1 MCEEIESATFT
12 NLLLLG
18 LDPVLMERKHATTF
32 HRRMFRKANAKGMEI
47 VLHFLIQRGFD
58 QQCAQELALVW
69 PIFDKPSARG
79 FRKLATSLLQGLQVR
94 GGPLPRCLAPR
105 TTPCTRPPAH
115 ALTTARTHHAH
126 NTRTM
131 HMHMQAPH
139 TCGERGRAHTRARS
153 RTHPRTLA
161 RTHARIHAPTH
172 ARTQPDAQRSCLL
185 FSSTPRRPS
194 LPCECALNRMLRG
207 SSLLLC
213 RGAYGKVTAASADL
227 CFIH

>member
-18 LDPVLMERKHATTF
+18 FDPVLMERKHATTF

-58 QQCAQELALVW
+58 QQCAQELSLVW

-153 RTHPRTLA
+153 RTHPRTHPCTHT
-161 RTHARIHAPTH
+161 RTHTRTHTHTHAHSPTH
-172 ARTQPDAQRSCLL
+172 SARV
-185 FSSTPRRPS
+185 FSSRQ
-194 LPCECALNRMLRG
+194 LH
-207 SSLLLC
+207 
-213 RGAYGKVTAASADL
+213 AAPPYHVSAP
-227 CFIH
+227 

>member
-18 LDPVLMERKHATTF
+18 FDPVLMERKHATTF
-32 HRRMFRKANAKGMEI
+32 HRRMFRKANAKGMEV
-47 VLHFLIQRGFD
+47 VLHFLIERGFD
-58 QQCAQELALVW
+58 QQCAQELSLVW

-126 NTRTM
+126 NTHHAHAHAGTT
-131 HMHMQAPH
+131 HMRR
-139 TCGERGRAHTRARS
+139 EREGTHTRAL
-153 RTHPRTLA
+153 T
-161 RTHARIHAPTH
+161 HAPTH
-172 ARTQPDAQRSCLL
+172 TCTHPCTHTRTHTRIHTRTHTARRTALVSSLL
-185 FSSTPRRPS
+185 VSSTPP
-194 LPCECALNRMLRG
+194 LPTM
-207 SSLLLC
+207 
-213 RGAYGKVTAASADL
+213 
-227 CFIH
+227 

>member
-18 LDPVLMERKHATTF
+18 FDPVLMERKHATTF

-79 FRKLATSLLQGLQVR
+79 FRKLATSLLQGLQAR

-115 ALTTARTHHAH
+115 ALTTARTHHTH

-131 HMHMQAPH
+131 HTHMQAPY
-139 TCGERGRAHTRARS
+139 TCGEREGTHTRAL
-153 RTHPRTLA
+153 T
-161 RTHARIHAPTH
+161 HAPTH
-172 ARTQPDAQRSCLL
+172 TCTHPCTHTRTHTRIHTRTHTARRTALVSSLL
-185 FSSTPRRPS
+185 VSSTPP
-194 LPCECALNRMLRG
+194 LPTM
-207 SSLLLC
+207 
-213 RGAYGKVTAASADL
+213 
-227 CFIH
+227 

>member
-1 MCEEIESATFT
+1 
-12 NLLLLG
+12 
-18 LDPVLMERKHATTF
+18 
-32 HRRMFRKANAKGMEI
+32 MFRKANAKGMEI
-47 VLHFLIQRGFD
+47 VLHFLIERGFD
-58 QQCAQELALVW
+58 QQCAQELSLVW

-79 FRKLATSLLQGLQVR
+79 FRKLATSLLQGLQAR

-115 ALTTARTHHAH
+115 ALTTTRTHHAH

-153 RTHPRTLA
+153 RTHTCTHPCTHT
-161 RTHARIHAPTH
+161 RTHTHTHTH

-213 RGAYGKVTAASADL
+213 RAAYGKATAVSADL
-227 CFIH
+227 YFIL